1 MCIRDRFSA
10 EQSGVF
16 CEECGRLEKGLIH
29 ISVSALY
36 TLQFIIAAKLEN
48 LYSFTV
54 NKEIL
59 EEVGRV
65 MRAYRK
71 RYIDKEFKSLEILR
85 MMM

>member
-1 MCIRDRFSA
+1 M
-10 EQSGVF
+10 
-16 CEECGRLEKGLIH
+16 IH

-59 EEVGRV
+59 EEVG
-65 MRAYRK
+65 
-71 RYIDKEFKSLEILR
+71 KSDASLSEALHR
-85 MMM
+85 